1 MSVWF
6 FNLPIAWMAL
16 VTFGAVYLFVA
27 ILYRIVT
34 RLAVGDNLRT
44 FKGIS
49 PGILP
54 PLAILFAL
62 LQAFL
67 GTQVWNDLDRA
78 NVAVNRE
85 ASALRGLVLLATR
98 FPGEPERRLRDWVR
112 QHVLESVE
120 QEWPQMAESKAT
132 LKILPVSLAET
143 LHFVLALKPE
153 TDGQIIAQREMVDMI
168 HEALEARRLRIIL
181 SASSVNPVKWAALL
195 VQAALTLIAIALVH
209 SDHAPTNRII
219 LTIFSTAI
227 AMSLLLL
234 ASHSR
239 PFSGDI
245 SVQPTALLQIM
256 PETET

>member
-85 ASALRGLVLLATR
+85 ASA
-98 FPGEPERRLRDWVR
+98 
-112 QHVLESVE
+112 
-120 QEWPQMAESKAT
+120 
-132 LKILPVSLAET
+132 
-143 LHFVLALKPE
+143 
-153 TDGQIIAQREMVDMI
+153 
-168 HEALEARRLRIIL
+168 
-181 SASSVNPVKWAALL
+181 
-195 VQAALTLIAIALVH
+195 
-209 SDHAPTNRII
+209 
-219 LTIFSTAI
+219 
-227 AMSLLLL
+227 
-234 ASHSR
+234 
-239 PFSGDI
+239 
-245 SVQPTALLQIM
+245 
-256 PETET
+256 